1 MMERKTFYHQGVR
14 LYEEYLDDQG
24 KRIVRF
30 FNPSR
35 LIFALPKD
43 KKTQTIHR
51 FNREKYNV
59 LIAR

>member
-35 LIFALPKD
+35 LIFVLPKD
-43 KKTQTIHR
+43 KKHKQFID
-51 FNREKYNV
+51 
-59 LIAR
+59 LIVKNIMY